1 MLRTIA
7 NRLTKFPLTR
17 VQPIS
22 LAAPFN
28 AAVLVILGGPV
39 NDPQVTLTQRALH
52 LNSHAGEV
60 AFPGGM
66 WDPVDR
72 NLLDT
77 AMREAR
83 EEVGLAAH
91 SVRPVATLPV
101 ASPRRREISVTP
113 FVAIADE
120 DLELTADAGE
130 IAAIFNV
137 PLKAFLDHK
146 QYQYFDINMDDEKG
160 ARVIRFPFLTY
171 NNYQIWGF
179 TLKVITDLLNSTYD
193 AGLQLDYPVHEEPD
207 ETD

>member
-1 MLRTIA
+1 MLTTIA
-7 NRLTKFPLTR
+7 NRLTKFPLNR
-17 VQPIS
+17 IQPS
-22 LAAPFN
+22 STAAPFS
-28 AAVLVILGGPV
+28 AAVLVILGGADA
-39 NDPQVTLTQRALH
+39 NPQVTLTQRALH

-72 NLLDT
+72 HLLDT

-83 EEVGLAAH
+83 EEVGLAANR
-91 SVRPVATLPV
+91 VRPVATLPV

-113 FVAIADE
+113 FVAIADS
-120 DLELTADAGE
+120 DLELRADAGE
-130 IAAIFNV
+130 IAAIFDV
-137 PLKAFLDHK
+137 PLNAFLDHRE
-146 QYQYFDINMDDEKG
+146 YDYFEMNIDDEKG
-160 ARVIRFPFLTY
+160 PRVIRFPFLTY
-171 NNYQIWGF
+171 NNYRIWGF